1 MYLQDLDLFEFP
13 PGMKAGEAPSHV
25 PIVMLS
31 GQLDI
36 PKRASSAVDAF
47 VAKGQPP
54 AVLLQELAT
63 LACEGTREASLGGLV

>member
-1 MYLQDLDLFEFP
+1 MPE
-13 PGMKAGEAPSHV
+13 MNGEAVAREIRRTHPQV

-36 PKRASSAVDAF
+36 PKRAALAVDAF

-54 AVLLQELAT
+54 AVLLGQLTA
-63 LACEGTREASLGGLV
+63 LACGRDRELPSQ